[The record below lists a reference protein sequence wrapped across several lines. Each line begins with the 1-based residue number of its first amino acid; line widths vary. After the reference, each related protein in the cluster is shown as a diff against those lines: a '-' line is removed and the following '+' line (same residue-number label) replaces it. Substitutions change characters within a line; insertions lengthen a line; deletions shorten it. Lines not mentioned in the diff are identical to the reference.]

1 MSLLQV
7 DDGGDQGHVPAV
19 NPDARAAGAQWGEG
33 SSR

>member
-19 NPDARAAGAQWGEG
+19 NSGRQGRRPTV
-33 SSR
+33 S